1 VTLERGYD
9 NKMNAVLITTG
20 VIISAEAE
28 IGSVIKASS
37 CVVLNSLFAIGDL
50 IVVTSVARSS
60 PGTTVEV
67 NGRVYAAPRRP
78 TVVMVVD
85 GFDPAYLEHGFA
97 NGTLPTMASFKEH
110 GFVGVA
116 DCSMPSTTNTNNTSI
131 VTGVPPAV
139 HGINGNYYLDPET
152 GEEIMITD
160 ASRLRCGTILGEL
173 SRVGV
178 KTAVVTAKDKLLKIL
193 AYKMSGISFSSE
205 YAHSANLA
213 NNGVENV
220 EKLVGRPQP
229 DQYSADLSLFVFD
242 AGVKL
247 LSSVKPD
254 LMYLSTSDYV
264 QHKHAPGEPEADAY
278 HQAVDTSIA
287 KLIALGATVAVTADH
302 GMNDKS
308 AGDGTANVIYLEDE
322 LNSRF
327 GAGTVRVIC
336 PIADP
341 FVRHHG
347 ALGSFV
353 RVHLRKPGDIP
364 AMMAFTRTLSGIELV
379 LDKQQVCA
387 QFDLPVDREGNF
399 AAFSD
404 RHTVVGARR
413 EDHDLS
419 QLAGHRLRSHGGL
432 GEQKVPFLLSRPLN
446 AAYRKRAKDRPLHN
460 YDIFD
465 FALNGVE

>member
-1 VTLERGYD
+1 VVGSD
-9 NKMNAVLITTG
+9 AKCDK
-20 VIISAEAE
+20 VI
-28 IGSVIKASS
+28 GMVIK
-37 CVVLNSLFAIGDL
+37 
-50 IVVTSVARSS
+50 
-60 PGTTVEV
+60 V
-67 NGRVYAAPRRP
+67 NGRGYSVPKRP
-78 TVVMVVD
+78 TVVIVVD

-97 NGTLPTMASFKEH
+97 NGTLPTMKSFNKC
-110 GFVGVA
+110 GFVSIA

-139 HGINGNYYLDPET
+139 HGINGNYYLDPKT
-152 GEEIMITD
+152 GKEIMITD
-160 ASRLRCGTILGEL
+160 ASRLRCDIILGVM
-173 SRVGV
+173 SHAGV
-178 KTAVVTAKDKLLKIL
+178 PTAVITAKDKLLKVL
-193 AYKMSGISFSSE
+193 AHGMSGIGFSSE
-205 YAHSANLA
+205 HAHNVSLA
-213 NNGVENV
+213 DNGIENV
-220 EKLVGRPQP
+220 EALVGRPQP
-229 DQYSADLSLFVFD
+229 DQYSADLSLFVLD

-247 LSSVKPD
+247 LSSARLD

-287 KLIALGATVAVTADH
+287 RLIEIGATVAVTADH
-302 GMNDKS
+302 GMNDK
-308 AGDGTANVIYLEDE
+308 AARDGTANVIYLEDE
-322 LNSRF
+322 LNLRF
-327 GAGTVRVIC
+327 GAGAVRVIC

-353 RVHLRKPGDIP
+353 RVHLRRPADFR
-364 AMMAFTRTLSGIELV
+364 AMMTFTRTLPGIEIV

-387 QFDLPVDREGNF
+387 QFELPLDREGDF
-399 AAFSD
+399 AVFSD
-404 RHTVVGARR
+404 HNTVVGARR

-446 AAYRKRAKDRPLHN
+446 AAYRRRAKDGPLHN

>member
-1 VTLERGYD
+1 L
-9 NKMNAVLITTG
+9 AV
-20 VIISAEAE
+20 
-28 IGSVIKASS
+28 
-37 CVVLNSLFAIGDL
+37 FA
-50 IVVTSVARSS
+50 VQSTPSMS
-60 PGTTVEV
+60 VEV
-67 NGRVYAAPRRP
+67 NGRSYAAPKRP
-78 TVVMVVD
+78 TVVIVVD
-85 GFDPAYLEHGFA
+85 GFDPSYLEHGFA
-97 NGTLPTMASFKEH
+97 TGTLPTMKSFKEC

-139 HGINGNYYLDPET
+139 HGINGNYYLDSET
-152 GEEIMITD
+152 GQEIMITD
-160 ASRLRCGTILGEL
+160 ATRLRCGTILGAL
-173 SRVGV
+173 SRIGV
-178 KTAVVTAKDKLLKIL
+178 QTAVVTAKDKLLKVL
-193 AYKMSGISFSSE
+193 AYEMSGIAFSSE
-205 YAHSANLA
+205 HAHAANLA
-213 NNGVENV
+213 NNGIENV
-220 EKLVGRPQP
+220 EQLVGRPQP
-229 DQYSADLSLFVFD
+229 DQYSADLSLFVYD
-242 AGVKL
+242 AGVEL
-247 LSSVKPD
+247 LSSVRPD

-264 QHKHAPGEPEADAY
+264 QHKHAPGESEADAY
-278 HQAVDTSIA
+278 HHAVDTSIA

-308 AGDGTANVIYLEDE
+308 AADGTPNVVYLEDE
-322 LNSRF
+322 LNARF

-353 RVHLRKPGDIP
+353 RVHLRKPGDISV
-364 AMMAFTRTLSGIELV
+364 MMAFTRTLPGIELV
-379 LDKQQVCA
+379 LDKQQVCE
-387 QFDLPVDREGNF
+387 QFDLPIDREGDF

-404 RHTVVGARR
+404 RHTVIGARR

-432 GEQKVPFLLSRPLN
+432 GEQKVPFLMSRPLN
-446 AAYRKRAKDRPLHN
+446 AAYRKRAKDAPLHN